1 MYKRQEYKSV
11 AFDGGISNSTVT
23 IDGKTLIAY
32 KIDNIQAKTGKVRIV
47 VIANSTHYNELAA
60 LKTTTYENLKGLSE
74 TVSGGTFDASNLV
87 KVGELPSY
95 ELNTT
100 VTSIRVPMTQ
110 LAARID
116 MKFTVDEEPE
126 TISGTSNTKVTN
138 QWFYSVTKLTVNNIN
153 QKSDLLLLDR
163 NNRYD
168 NALSTG
174 KVVTLQNGVALP
186 FYTYEKLNTTTS
198 PLSKMCI
205 RDRNS
210 ARTALYVFMAST

>member
-1 MYKRQEYKSV
+1 M
-11 AFDGGISNSTVT
+11 
-23 IDGKTLIAY
+23 IAY

-47 VIANSTHYNELAA
+47 AIANSTHYEDLAR
-60 LKTTTYENLKGLSE
+60 LETTTYENLKGLSE

-168 NALSTG
+168 NAL
-174 KVVTLQNGVALP
+174 
-186 FYTYEKLNTTTS
+186 Y
-198 PLSKMCI
+198 
-205 RDRNS
+205 R
-210 ARTALYVFMAST
+210 

>member
-1 MYKRQEYKSV
+1 M
-11 AFDGGISNSTVT
+11 
-23 IDGKTLIAY
+23 IAY

-153 QKSDLLLLDR
+153 QNQICFCLIEITDMIM
-163 NNRYD
+163 
-168 NALSTG
+168 LSLQVKWLPCKTG
-174 KVVTLQNGVALP
+174 LH
-186 FYTYEKLNTTTS
+186 Y
-198 PLSKMCI
+198 LSIPM
-205 RDRNS
+205 RS
-210 ARTALYVFMAST
+210 